1 MTDLNKSLELAQV
14 AARAAAQKLA
24 TDIVAI
30 DVHEQTIISDVFVIA
45 SADNV
50 QQVRAIV
57 KNVDEALSRQG
68 ADPNH
73 IEGAD
78 ECQWVLMQAPGIIV
92 HIFLDEQ
99 RQYYDLER
107 LWRESPEIELPDFA
121 HMTAAELSGDAEDN
135 SPSNEQKETDVP
147 QVRIFGLD

>member
-1 MTDLNKSLELAQV
+1 MTDLDKSLELAEV

-24 TDIVAI
+24 SDIVAI
-30 DVHEQTIISDVFVIA
+30 DVHEQTIITDVFVIV
-45 SADNV
+45 SADNI

-57 KNVDEALSRQG
+57 KNIDEALSRNG

-92 HIFLDEQ
+92 HIFLQEQ
-99 RQYYDLER
+99 REYYDLER
-107 LWRESPEIELPDFA
+107 LWRDSPEIALPDYS
-121 HMTAAELSGDAEDN
+121 HMTAAELSDSEDKLSVN
-135 SPSNEQKETDVP
+135 GEQEKVEP

>member
-1 MTDLNKSLELAQV
+1 MTDLEKSLELAQV

-30 DVHEQTIISDVFVIA
+30 DVHEKTIITDVFVIA

-57 KNVDEALSRQG
+57 KNVDEALSQNG

-78 ECQWVLMQAPGIIV
+78 EYQWVLMQAPGIIV
-92 HIFLDEQ
+92 HIFLQEQ
-99 RQYYDLER
+99 RDYYDLER
-107 LWRESPEIELPDFA
+107 LWRDSPEIELPDFA
-121 HMTAAELSGDAEDN
+121 HMTAVELNDGAEINL
-135 SPSNEQKETDVP
+135 PSKNQGENYSS
-147 QVRIFGLD
+147 QVQIFGLD

>member
-1 MTDLNKSLELAQV
+1 MTDLDKSLELAQV

-50 QQVRAIV
+50 HQVRAIV
-57 KNVDEALSRQG
+57 KNVDEALSRNG

-92 HIFLDEQ
+92 HIFLQEQ
-99 RQYYDLER
+99 RKYYNLER
-107 LWRESPEIELPDFA
+107 LWQESPEIKLPDFA
-121 HMTAAELSGDAEDN
+121 HMTAAELSDGDETVSPIEDQEMAEA
-135 SPSNEQKETDVP
+135 TR
-147 QVRIFGLD
+147 VRIFGLD